1 MKLYLSDLDGTLLNK
16 EAEISDTT
24 AQILNELIDDG
35 MAFSVATART
45 AATVQDI
52 LKKIKIKLPVIL
64 MNGVCI
70 YDLQTR
76 KYISA
81 NYIKKSAR
89 RFLIE
94 TIEMYG
100 LEGYFYAISD
110 HQLQTMYAKAESP
123 HAIAFMKER
132 IEKYGKVFTKI
143 NHLEQCLET
152 DLIYYSVS
160 GLKDD
165 LAPAW
170 QALSEREDL
179 HTEFYRD
186 IYNTDHWYLEV
197 SSSDASKY
205 KAAKYLQK
213 HYGFSYLISFGDN
226 LNDLPMFQASQEAYA
241 MANAKEEVKKA
252 ASGVIGSNTEDGVAK
267 WLKQH
272 VQS

>member
-1 MKLYLSDLDGTLLNK
+1 MKLYLSDLDGTLLNT

-52 LKKIKIKLPVIL
+52 LKKINIKLPVIL

-70 YDLQTR
+70 YDLKTR
-76 KYISA
+76 HYISA
-81 NYIKKSAR
+81 CYIKKPAR

-94 TIEMYG
+94 TMKAHD
-100 LEGYFYAISD
+100 LEGYLYAVSD
-110 HQLQTMYAKAESP
+110 HQLQTMYEKAESA
-123 HAIAFMKER
+123 HAISFMNER
-132 IEKYGKVFTKI
+132 IKKYGKVFTKVNDI
-143 NHLEQCLET
+143 KQCLET

-160 GLKDD
+160 GKKDT

-170 QALSEREDL
+170 RSFSRCEDL

-197 SSSDASKY
+197 SSSEASKY
-205 KAAKYLQK
+205 KAAEYLK
-213 HYGFSYLISFGDN
+213 THYGFTYLVSFGDN
-226 LNDLPMFQASQEAYA
+226 LNDLPLFQASQEAYA

-252 ASGVIGSNTEDGVAK
+252 ASDVIGSNTEDGVAR

-272 VQS
+272 AHD